1 VTSHDGEPVS
11 LTEAVYR
18 VADELRSLACMG
30 LRFTDGEYDRERYER
45 VLQASARLVAAAD
58 GRLPEEVAAQFHDNL
73 SHISPVIGAD
83 AAVFR
88 AGSLLLIQRLD
99 NGRWA
104 MPGGLVEVGETLAE
118 AVQRELWEEALVH
131 GKAVRLLGVF
141 DSRRWKS
148 HTKAQLYH
156 VIFQVEVDGGQP
168 AAGSEALDAGF
179 FAEDNLP
186 PLSPGH
192 ERIVPVIFKLYRGEL
207 PSPYFDRTIAE

>member
-1 VTSHDGEPVS
+1 MNSRDAERLS

-18 VADELRSLACMG
+18 VADELRSQACQG
-30 LRFTDGEYDRERYER
+30 LRFTALEYDREQYER
-45 VLQASARLVAAAD
+45 ILQASARLVAAVEQ
-58 GRLPEEVAAQFHDNL
+58 RSPQEVVVQFRDNL
-73 SHISPVIGAD
+73 SHISPFLGAD

-88 AGSLLLIQRLD
+88 AERLLLIQRQD
-99 NGRWA
+99 NHRWA

-118 AVQRELWEEALVH
+118 ACERELQEEALIR
-131 GKAVRLLGVF
+131 GKAVRLLGIF

-156 VIFQVEVDGGQP
+156 VIFQVENDGGQP

-179 FAEDNLP
+179 FAEDGLP

-192 ERIVPVIFKLYRGEL
+192 ERIIPVIFKLYRGEL
-207 PSPYFDRTIAE
+207 PSPYFDETGAK